1 MWIWQGFEGQLG
13 LLFLKFL
20 KFNNKSPLDTY
31 HNPILKMRHLK
42 SALDAKVRYQK
53 EYVQNMQ
60 FGSAYEHAEH
70 AKSGPSPRQ
79 AESQTELEKMQA
91 DIKES

>member
-1 MWIWQGFEGQLG
+1 MG
-13 LLFLKFL
+13 
-20 KFNNKSPLDTY
+20 
-31 HNPILKMRHLK
+31 HLK
-42 SALDAKVRYQK
+42 SAFDAKVRYQK

-79 AESQTELEKMQA
+79 AKPQTELEKMQA
-91 DIKES
+91 NIEKLKANLIEKEIELLGISEEMGDGLILV